1 MLFLEMPRDAVAPE
15 PLAVPART
23 GTAAR
28 ARALA
33 ALALPVHPGL
43 PLADSL
49 TLGKQALE
57 LAVDEADAQVLAY
70 AAANL
75 GTAALAG
82 GRSWGWSLVEQGV
95 SAARAAGDRR
105 ELARILL
112 NAVCAALWL
121 GDHPRARSLVLDLGV
136 VAVASGCGWLGG
148 RVDILEGE
156 LSFRS
161 TGRVSEGSNLDDE
174 GDPEVA
180 LLKARVSL
188 LAGDPEW
195 AELILLP
202 IAEKGFH
209 DGFPD
214 LAASASA
221 RLAEIAMEKGDG
233 QASISWAGRAVAPAR
248 LGGVAWWGDVL
259 VPAVAALCRH
269 DMISEAEEVL
279 LDAELGLK
287 DATAPRA
294 EAALL
299 HARGMLAESS
309 GRVSQ
314 ARSMY
319 LAASRRFGE
328 LPDHSGM
335 RATADALS
343 RVSVLSDS

>member
-1 MLFLEMPRDAVAPE
+1 MLFLEMPRDAVGPE
-15 PLAVPART
+15 SPAVPART
-23 GTAAR
+23 GTATR

-43 PLADSL
+43 PLAESL
-49 TLGKQALE
+49 ALGKQALE

-105 ELARILL
+105 ELARVTL

-121 GDHPRARSLVLDLGV
+121 GDHARAQSLLDDLNV
-136 VAVASGCGWLGG
+136 VAVASGCDWLAT
-148 RVDILEGE
+148 RVRIMGAEVI
-156 LSFRS
+156 FRS
-161 TGRVSEGSNLDDE
+161 TGRLPDEVELDGE
-174 GDPEVA
+174 ADPEVA
-180 LLKARVSL
+180 LLKARASL

-202 IAEKGFH
+202 IAERGFH

-221 RLAEIAMEKGDG
+221 RLAEIAMERDDA

-248 LGGVAWWGDVL
+248 SGAVAWWGDAL
-259 VPAVAALCRH
+259 MPAISALCRH
-269 DMISEAEEVL
+269 DMVAEAEEVVF
-279 LDAELGLK
+279 DAELGLK

-294 EAALL
+294 EASLL
-299 HARGMLAESS
+299 HARGTLAESA

-319 LAASRRFGE
+319 LAASRRFAG
-328 LPDHSGM
+328 LPDHPGV
-335 RATADALS
+335 RTTADALS
-343 RVSVLSDS
+343 RLSVLMDN